1 MLLTSGPLVSE
12 TESSLGENGRELFY
26 LIQVID
32 LQCEKSEEQALILGS
47 DQKVDVAGG

>member
-26 LIQVID
+26 LIQVSD
-32 LQCEKSEEQALILGS
+32 LQCDLQIFVVISQNLG
-47 DQKVDVAGG
+47 AYTRH